1 MRFTVFS
8 PLRARVPNMLQPV
21 LVLVAWSIVMLVWLY
36 VRRLP
41 MLFNYALSRPSLAD
55 GDATRSLAAPVQWPA
70 DNYNNLMEQPTL
82 FYALAL
88 GIYLSGQSN
97 FDVEY
102 LAWLYVALRITHSI
116 IQATVN
122 IVVIRFCLFVISSG
136 VLAALCWAAIKL
148 IFGF

>member
-1 MRFTVFS
+1 MGG
-8 PLRARVPNMLQPV
+8 MLQPV

-41 MLFNYALSRPSLAD
+41 MLFNYALSRPTLAD
-55 GDATRSLAAPVQWPA
+55 GEATRMLSAPVQWPA
-70 DNYNNLMEQPTL
+70 DNYNNLLEQPTL

-102 LAWLYVALRITHSI
+102 LAWLYVALRITHSLV
-116 IQATVN
+116 QATVN
-122 IVVIRFCLFVISSG
+122 IVIIRFGLFMASSG
-136 VLAALCWAAIKL
+136 VLALLCWAAIKL
-148 IFGF
+148 VFGF

>member
-1 MRFTVFS
+1 
-8 PLRARVPNMLQPV
+8 MLQPV

-41 MLFNYALSRPSLAD
+41 ILFTYALARPNLAD
-55 GDATRSLAAPVQWPA
+55 GEATRALSAPVQWPA

-88 GIYLSGQSN
+88 GVYLSGQSN

-102 LAWLYVALRITHSI
+102 LAWLYVALRITHSV

-122 IVVIRFCLFVISSG
+122 IVVIRFCLFIISSA
-136 VLAALCWAAIKL
+136 VLAALCWAAIRL
-148 IFGF
+148 IFGIG

>member
-1 MRFTVFS
+1 
-8 PLRARVPNMLQPV
+8 MLQPV

-41 MLFNYALSRPSLAD
+41 MLFTYALSRPTLVD
-55 GDATRSLAAPVQWPA
+55 GEATRSLSAPVQWPA

-122 IVVIRFCLFVISSG
+122 IVIVRFGLFMASSG
-136 VLAALCWAAIKL
+136 VLAVLCLAAIKL
-148 IFGF
+148 VFGI

>member
-1 MRFTVFS
+1 
-8 PLRARVPNMLQPV
+8 MLQPV

-41 MLFNYALSRPSLAD
+41 MLFTYALSRPTLVD
-55 GDATRSLAAPVQWPA
+55 GEATRTLSAPVQWPA

-102 LAWLYVALRITHSI
+102 LAWLYVALRITHSL

-122 IVVIRFCLFVISSG
+122 IVVIRFGLFMASSG

-148 IFGF
+148 VFGI

>member
-1 MRFTVFS
+1 
-8 PLRARVPNMLQPV
+8 MLQPV

-55 GDATRSLAAPVQWPA
+55 GEATRSLPAQVQWPA
-70 DNYNNLMEQPTL
+70 DNYNNLLEQPTL

-88 GIYLSGQSN
+88 GVYLSGQSN
-97 FDVEY
+97 YDVEY
-102 LAWLYVALRITHSI
+102 LAWLYVALRITHSL

-122 IVVIRFCLFVISSG
+122 IVIVRFGLFMASSG
-136 VLAALCWAAIKL
+136 VLALLCWAAIKL
-148 IFGF
+148 VFNI

>member
-1 MRFTVFS
+1 
-8 PLRARVPNMLQPV
+8 MLQPV

-41 MLFNYALSRPSLAD
+41 MLFAFALSRPTLAD
-55 GDATRSLAAPVQWPA
+55 GEATRSLAPRVQWPA

-122 IVVIRFCLFVISSG
+122 IVIIRFGLFMASSG
-136 VLAALCWAAIKL
+136 VLAVLCLAAIKQV
-148 IFGF
+148 FGF

>member
-1 MRFTVFS
+1 
-8 PLRARVPNMLQPV
+8 MLQPV
-21 LVLVAWSIVMLVWLY
+21 LVLIAWSIVMLVWLY

-41 MLFNYALSRPSLAD
+41 MLFSIALSRPTLAD
-55 GDATRSLAAPVQWPA
+55 GEATRMLKPTVQWPA

-88 GIYLSGQSN
+88 GVYLSGQSN

-136 VLAALCWAAIKL
+136 VLAAMCFAAIRL
-148 IFGF
+148 IFF

>member
-1 MRFTVFS
+1 
-8 PLRARVPNMLQPV
+8 MLQPV
-21 LVLVAWSIVMLVWLY
+21 LVLIAWSIVMLVWLY

-41 MLFNYALSRPSLAD
+41 MLFSIALSRPTLAD
-55 GDATRSLAAPVQWPA
+55 GEATRLLKPTVQWPA

-88 GIYLSGQSN
+88 GVYLSGQSN

-136 VLAALCWAAIKL
+136 VLALMCWAAIKL
-148 IFGF
+148 IFNIG

>member
-1 MRFTVFS
+1 
-8 PLRARVPNMLQPV
+8 MLQPV

-41 MLFNYALSRPSLAD
+41 MLFTYALSRPTLAD
-55 GDATRSLAAPVQWPA
+55 GEATRMLAPHVQWPA

-102 LAWLYVALRITHSI
+102 LAWLYVALRVTHSI
-116 IQATVN
+116 VQVTVN
-122 IVVIRFCLFVISSG
+122 IVIIRFGLFMASSG
-136 VLAALCWAAIKL
+136 VLAVLCFAAIRL
-148 IFGF
+148 VFGF

>member
-1 MRFTVFS
+1 
-8 PLRARVPNMLQPV
+8 MLQPV
-21 LVLVAWSIVMLVWLY
+21 LVLIAWSIVMLVWLY

-41 MLFNYALSRPSLAD
+41 MLFQFALARPTPAD
-55 GDATRSLAAPVQWPA
+55 GEATRSLSAQVQWPA

-122 IVVIRFCLFVISSG
+122 IVIIRFGLFMASSG
-136 VLAALCWAAIKL
+136 VLAVLCLAAIKL
-148 IFGF
+148 VFGI

>member
-1 MRFTVFS
+1 
-8 PLRARVPNMLQPV
+8 MLQPV

-41 MLFNYALSRPSLAD
+41 MLFDYALSRPTLVD
-55 GDATRSLAAPVQWPA
+55 GEATRSLPAEVQWPA

-97 FDVEY
+97 YDVEY
-102 LAWLYVALRITHSI
+102 LAWLYVALRITHSL

-122 IVVIRFCLFVISSG
+122 IVIIRFGLFMASSG
-136 VLAALCWAAIKL
+136 VLALLCWTAIKL
-148 IFGF
+148 VFGF

>member
-1 MRFTVFS
+1 
-8 PLRARVPNMLQPV
+8 
-21 LVLVAWSIVMLVWLY
+21 MLVWLY

-41 MLFNYALSRPSLAD
+41 MLFSIALSRPTLAD
-55 GDATRSLAAPVQWPA
+55 GEATRLLKPTVQWPA

-88 GIYLSGQSN
+88 GVYLSGQSN

-136 VLAALCWAAIKL
+136 VLGLMCWAAIKL
-148 IFGF
+148 IFNIG

>member
-1 MRFTVFS
+1 
-8 PLRARVPNMLQPV
+8 MLQPI

-41 MLFNYALSRPSLAD
+41 MLFTYALSRPTLVD
-55 GDATRSLAAPVQWPA
+55 GEATRMLSAPVQWPA

-102 LAWLYVALRITHSI
+102 LAWLYVALRITHSL

-122 IVVIRFCLFVISSG
+122 IVVIRFGLFMASSG

-148 IFGF
+148 VFGF

>member
-1 MRFTVFS
+1 
-8 PLRARVPNMLQPV
+8 MLQPV
-21 LVLVAWSIVMLVWLY
+21 LVLIAWSIVMLVWLY

-41 MLFNYALSRPSLAD
+41 MLFNFALSRPTLAD
-55 GDATRSLAAPVQWPA
+55 GEATRMLSAQVQWPA

-102 LAWLYVALRITHSI
+102 LAWLYVALRITHSL

-122 IVVIRFCLFVISSG
+122 IVIIRFGLFMASSG
-136 VLAALCWAAIKL
+136 VLALLCLSAIKL
-148 IFGF
+148 VFGF

>member
-1 MRFTVFS
+1 
-8 PLRARVPNMLQPV
+8 MLQPV

-55 GDATRSLAAPVQWPA
+55 GEATRSLSAEVQLPA

-88 GIYLSGQSN
+88 GVYLSGQSN
-97 FDVEY
+97 YDVEY
-102 LAWLYVALRITHSI
+102 LAWLYVALRITHSL

-122 IVVIRFCLFVISSG
+122 IVIVRFGLFMASSG
-136 VLAALCWAAIKL
+136 VLALLCWTAIKL
-148 IFGF
+148 VFGF

>member
-1 MRFTVFS
+1 
-8 PLRARVPNMLQPV
+8 MLQPV
-21 LVLVAWSIVMLVWLY
+21 LVLIAWSIVMLVWLY

-41 MLFNYALSRPSLAD
+41 MLFSIALSRPTLAD
-55 GDATRSLAAPVQWPA
+55 GEATRLLKPTVQWPA

-88 GIYLSGQSN
+88 GVYLSGQSN

-136 VLAALCWAAIKL
+136 VLAAMCWAAIRL
-148 IFGF
+148 IFNIG

>member
-1 MRFTVFS
+1 
-8 PLRARVPNMLQPV
+8 MLQPV

-41 MLFNYALSRPSLAD
+41 MLFTYALSRPTLVD
-55 GDATRSLAAPVQWPA
+55 GEATRSLSAPVQWPA

-102 LAWLYVALRITHSI
+102 LAWLYVALRITHSL

-122 IVVIRFCLFVISSG
+122 IVVIRFGLFMASSG

-148 IFGF
+148 VFGI

>member
-1 MRFTVFS
+1 
-8 PLRARVPNMLQPV
+8 MLQPV

-41 MLFNYALSRPSLAD
+41 MLFQFALVRPTPAD
-55 GDATRSLAAPVQWPA
+55 GEATRSLRAEVQWPA

-122 IVVIRFCLFVISSG
+122 IVIIRFGLFMASSG
-136 VLAALCWAAIKL
+136 VLAVLCLAAIKL
-148 IFGF
+148 VFGF

>member
-1 MRFTVFS
+1 
-8 PLRARVPNMLQPV
+8 MLQPV

-41 MLFNYALSRPSLAD
+41 ILFSYALSRPSVVD
-55 GDATRSLAAPVQWPA
+55 GEVARTLRPPVQWPA

-88 GIYLSGQSN
+88 GVYLSGQSN

-136 VLAALCWAAIKL
+136 VLAAMCWAAIKL
-148 IFGF
+148 IFNIG